1 MQKRAFILASEEAA
15 ERVIAIAD
23 GADGSWSFKCS
34 DSRDALVDHFQTE
47 KYDLLLSYA
56 TSVIVPGW
64 ILDKPNLIAVNIHA
78 ASPQYPGRDPHH
90 FAVYDEATQ
99 YGATLHFM
107 TESVDAGPIIDV
119 ELFDVPD
126 GVRPIDLLDKA
137 NEAAYRLLEKYLPM
151 LLSGNILP
159 SNPDLAWT
167 GKKRSRK
174 DLLELCGIDA
184 GISEE
189 EFEKRQR
196 ACQMPGYD
204 NLYTVIQG
212 RRFKMETGLKE

>member
-1 MQKRAFILASEEAA
+1 MPKSIIILAHSEVA
-15 ERVIAIAD
+15 EKIVALSKNVPGDRDFSWAD
-23 GADGSWSFKCS
+23 SLEILEGHFRSETINLMISFG
-34 DSRDALVDHFQTE
+34 
-47 KYDLLLSYA
+47 

-64 ILDKPNLIAVNIHA
+64 ILDKLDLTAVNIHA

-90 FAVYDEATQ
+90 FAVYDGVAQ

-107 TESVDAGPIIDV
+107 TQNVDSGPIIDV

-126 GVRPIDLLDKA
+126 DVCPIDLQEKSNKA
-137 NEAAYRLLEKYLPM
+137 AFKLLEKYLSRF
-151 LLSGNILP
+151 LLGDIP
-159 SNPDLAWT
+159 SPNPDLQWS

-174 DLLELCGIDA
+174 DFLELCRIDI
-184 GISEE
+184 GISKI
-189 EFEKRQR
+189 EFKRRQR

-212 RRFKMETGLKE
+212 CRFKMETSLEE